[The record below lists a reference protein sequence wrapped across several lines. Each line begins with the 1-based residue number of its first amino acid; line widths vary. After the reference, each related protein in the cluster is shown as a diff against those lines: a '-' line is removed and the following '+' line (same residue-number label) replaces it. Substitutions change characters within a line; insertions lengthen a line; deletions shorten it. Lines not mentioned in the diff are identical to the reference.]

1 MILCWHADELC
12 DPLSFVA
19 HTEKA
24 ATLARKIAV
33 KLKEVIDRQQF
44 EIIIQAKIGL
54 KVVTCDVLRYYLTLI

>member
-1 MILCWHADELC
+1 MLIDELC

-24 ATLARKIAV
+24 PTLARKIAL

-54 KVVTCDVLRYYLTLI
+54 KVQYISCYHESYW